1 MTAVVTNLGTIGS
14 RFRSAEHPAV
24 IDLSDPDS
32 PRHVTYGAFNDACD
46 GVARGLLARGLSAGD
61 RVGVYCS
68 NRLEFLVAFYGAMR
82 AGVAPVM
89 MGILQPPETI
99 AWILSETGARLVF
112 CESKLAGNLPQ
123 GTEVVLLD
131 TDGADSLAQFSS
143 SGPFDPFQP
152 DHDSVAFVAFTSGST
167 GRPKAALLSHRAHS
181 WVARTISEDRHF
193 SPQDSIIVAS
203 PLYHKHAM
211 NSIKC
216 ALWGGSTIILL
227 PKFEVRTY
235 VAAMNRYKPTVVSGV
250 PTIYAM
256 ILQQRDLLRGNDY
269 SCVRLATM
277 GGAPASDQLI
287 DSVAELFPSAR
298 INLIFGITETS
309 AALFGNHPAGAKR
322 PRHSIG
328 YPIAGN
334 ELRLVGD
341 EGSDFGVLH
350 VRGPGMMNGY
360 LNNPDEMAKRFDADG
375 WFNTGDVMRCDG
387 DGWYYF
393 VGRSDDMFTT
403 SGHNV
408 YPAEVELVIERHA
421 EVEQAIVVPAPDQIK
436 HSVPYAF
443 VVRSADSALT
453 EDDVKQHVLR
463 HAPPYQYPRKV
474 IFVDALPMTNVG
486 KIDRRRLAAEARRIK
501 LEQEERARIDER

>member
-1 MTAVVTNLGTIGS
+1 MTEAITNLGTIGS
-14 RFRSAEHPAV
+14 RFRSAEQPAV

-32 PRHVTYGAFNDACD
+32 PRQISWADFHAACD
-46 GVARGLLARGLSAGD
+46 GVARALVARGLSAGD
-61 RVGVYCS
+61 TVGVYSS

-99 AWILSETGARLVF
+99 AWIVEETGAKLVF
-112 CESKLAGNLPQ
+112 CEAELRQNLPE
-123 GTEVVLLD
+123 GTAVVVLD
-131 TDGADSLAQFSS
+131 GDGADGLARFADP
-143 SGPFDPFQP
+143 GPFEPFVPRQ
-152 DHDSVAFVAFTSGST
+152 DSVGFVAFTSGST

-193 SPQDSIIVAS
+193 SPDDAIIVAS

-227 PKFEVRTY
+227 RKFEVRTY

-269 SCVRLATM
+269 GFIRLATM

-287 DSVAELFPSAR
+287 DSVAELFPNAQ

-309 AALFGNHPAGAKR
+309 AALFGSHPAGAER

-334 ELRLVGD
+334 QLRLVGSD
-341 EGSDFGVLH
+341 GPDFGVLH
-350 VRGPGMMNGY
+350 VIGPGMMNGY
-360 LNNPDEMAKRFDADG
+360 LNNPAEMAKRFDADG
-375 WFNTGDVMRCDG
+375 WFNTGDVMRRDAE
-387 DGWYYF
+387 GWYYF

-408 YPAEVELVIERHA
+408 YPAEVELVIERHDD
-421 EVEQAIVVPAPDQIK
+421 VEQAIVVPAPDEIK
-436 HSVPYAF
+436 HAVPYAF
-443 VVRSADSALT
+443 VVRRVGAELS
-453 EDDVKQHVLR
+453 EDDVKKQVLR
-463 HAPPYQYPRKV
+463 HAPPYQHPRKV
-474 IFVDALPMTNVG
+474 IFMDKLPMTNVG
-486 KIDRRRLAAEARRIK
+486 KIDRRKLEAEARRIK
-501 LEQEERARIDER
+501 SEEQERARTDER